1 MLFGALSTVLNAAEA
16 SASRLPRLFQASSSR
31 QMSTLHLGNLAGA
44 KGSSSANTR
53 KGRGP
58 GSGHGKQSGRG
69 HKGQNA
75 RSGNGKPVP
84 GFAGGQTP
92 IHKVFPKRGFVNF
105 TRKSYAPLALSKLQQ
120 FIAQARIDPALPITV
135 GTVVRAN
142 AVHGISG
149 DGGVKLLGP
158 ADPELPLPPLN
169 LELSRF
175 SKQAAEAVLAAG
187 GKVTAVYHNN
197 LSLRQ
202 EVHPH
207 KFPTPIQSAKPI
219 RRTDIEYYTS
229 PAKYGYLAPKEGEAA
244 SKE

>member
-1 MLFGALSTVLNAAEA
+1 
-16 SASRLPRLFQASSSR
+16 
-31 QMSTLHLGNLAGA
+31 MSTLHLGNLSPA
-44 KGSSSANTR
+44 KGSATANTR

-69 HKGQNA
+69 HKGQLA

-105 TRKSYAPLALSKLQQ
+105 TRKTYAPLALSKLQAW
-120 FIAQARIDPALPITV
+120 IAQSRIDPTQPITI

-149 DGGVKLLGP
+149 ASGVKLLGP
-158 ADPELPLPPLN
+158 ADAELPLPPLEI
-169 LELSRF
+169 ELSRF
-175 SKQAAEAVLAAG
+175 SKQAAEAVIASG

-202 EVHPH
+202 EVFPH
-207 KFPTPIQSAKPI
+207 KFVRPVQNAKPI
-219 RRTDIEYYTS
+219 RRTDIEFYTN
-229 PAKYGYLAPKEGEAA
+229 PANHGYLAPKEGE
-244 SKE
+244 SVEGKQ